1 MLSYPPGMD
10 VFLIPTGANRYELY
24 CEIPD
29 ADERG
34 DEPAPTGFLR
44 GLVQQFRDMLA
55 EAERERHRPPSER
68 ASEPSS
74 WYQRVRRQAMCRI
87 AETIAEQRLLW
98 HVRRQETASAVYPDD
113 LSVEA
118 AREILRASM
127 QADFEKH
134 RKWLIIDTLL
144 MIASGLLILI
154 PGPNIIGY
162 YLAFRVVGH
171 FLSMRGALHA
181 RDVVRWHYR
190 PSSLLAELRQTIA
203 MEPQEREA
211 RVTDIAARLRLERL
225 APFFTRM
232 LVRSA

>member
-1 MLSYPPGMD
+1 MD

-29 ADERG
+29 VDERG
-34 DEPAPTGFLR
+34 DEPPPTGFFRRLI
-44 GLVQQFRDMLA
+44 QQFRDMLA
-55 EAERERHRPPSER
+55 EAERERHRPASER
-68 ASEPSS
+68 EPEPAS
-74 WYQRVRRQAMCRI
+74 WYQRMKRQAMCRI

-98 HVRRQETASAVYPDD
+98 HVRRQETATAIYPDD
-113 LSVEA
+113 LA
-118 AREILRASM
+118 AESASQILRASM

-134 RKWLIIDTLL
+134 RRWLIVDTLL
-144 MIASGLLILI
+144 LIASGLLILV

-171 FLSMRGALHA
+171 YLSMRGALHA
-181 RDVVRWHYR
+181 RDVVRWHCR
-190 PSSLLAELRQTIA
+190 PSALLAELRQAIA
-203 MEPQEREA
+203 LEPQEREA